1 MAETNEKNRGE
12 DMRPDPKTDLENTR
26 DPEFEIPDPE
36 QVEED
41 REEAERLYNEGKRRD
56 PAA

>member
-1 MAETNEKNRGE
+1 MADTDPKNRAG
-12 DMRPDPKTDLENTR
+12 DLRPDPETDIDNPR
-26 DPEFEIPDPE
+26 DPELEVPDPE

-41 REEAERLYNEGKRRD
+41 REEAERLYREEQRRD

>member
-1 MAETNEKNRGE
+1 MADTNPKNRAG
-12 DMRPDPKTDLENTR
+12 DLRPDPKNDVDNLR

-36 QVEED
+36 QVEKD
-41 REEAERLYNEGKRRD
+41 REEAERLYNEQKRRD